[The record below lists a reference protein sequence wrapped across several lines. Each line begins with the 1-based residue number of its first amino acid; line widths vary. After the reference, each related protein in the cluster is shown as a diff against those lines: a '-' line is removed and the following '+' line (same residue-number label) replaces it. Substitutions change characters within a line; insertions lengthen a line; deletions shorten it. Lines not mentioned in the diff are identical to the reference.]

1 MIVETRGEV
10 ELLRAEQAKRDAEI
24 EQLRAELATR
34 DAVLAEQARVI
45 AELVTKVQAFEA
57 LVLKQAEMLG
67 RNSKN
72 SSLPPSSDGP
82 GGASSTPRKKS
93 KKGRKRGAQKG
104 HKGHHRAL
112 VPPEDVDE
120 VVDMY
125 PARCEACAQWLPK
138 TPDARPSRH
147 QHTELSPFA
156 PRVTEY
162 RRHEVGCEACG
173 HRTRALYDD
182 DIIPRSAFGP
192 RLMSVVVLLTGVYH
206 LSRRATVRLL
216 QELLGLRI
224 SIGSVSN
231 IEKRMSEAVAE
242 TFDEA
247 WRRAQAA
254 PVKHT
259 DGTTWVRSGV
269 LLALWTLATVGATV
283 FKILP
288 NGRRETL
295 RSEVLPDST
304 GVLVSDRA
312 TALKFWVMGR
322 RQICWAHLLRKFVS
336 FAERDGPTRTAGR
349 ELLDCTAI
357 AFAYWGAF
365 KEGVLSRAELVARIA
380 PVRADFDRTLRR
392 AIDANLEG
400 LSGSCADIWEHR
412 EALWTFVETEGVE
425 PTNNHAERELRAFV
439 LWRRRSFG
447 SQSDRGDRFAE
458 RLMTIAHTARK
469 QGRAVLAFLVAC
481 ASRGADEPAPSL
493 FAPAA

>member
-1 MIVETRGEV
+1 MQTRSEV
-10 ELLRAEQAKRDAEI
+10 EQFRAELAKRDAEV
-24 EQLRAELATR
+24 ELFRAELAKR
-34 DAVLAEQARVI
+34 AAVIAEQAKLI
-45 AELVTKVQAFEA
+45 ADLVTKVRSFEA

-82 GGASSTPRKKS
+82 GGASTKPRKKS
-93 KKGRKRGAQKG
+93 TKGRKRGGQKG
-104 HKGHHRAL
+104 HKGFRRAL
-112 VPPEDVDE
+112 VPPEQVDE

-125 PARCEACAQWLPK
+125 PARCEHCGMWLPK
-138 TPDARPSRH
+138 TPDARPQRH

-156 PRVTEY
+156 PHVTEY
-162 RRHEVGCEACG
+162 RRHQVCCEACN
-173 HRTRALYDD
+173 HRTRALYDE

-192 RLMSVVVLLTGVYH
+192 RLKSVVVMLTGVYH

-224 SIGSVSN
+224 STGSVSN
-231 IEKRMSEAVAE
+231 IEQHMSDAVEPA
-242 TFDEA
+242 FDEA
-247 WRRAQAA
+247 WQQAQAA

-259 DGTTWVRSGV
+259 DGTSWVQSGV

-288 NGRRETL
+288 NGQRATL
-295 RSEVLPDST
+295 RSQVLPNAG

-312 TALKFWVMGR
+312 SALNFWTMKL

-336 FAERDGPTRTAGR
+336 FAERDGPARTFGR

-357 AFAYWGAF
+357 VFAYWGDF
-365 KEGVLSRAELVARIA
+365 KQGLLTRAELIARMA
-380 PVRADFDRTLRR
+380 PVRADFERTLRG
-392 AIDANLEG
+392 AIDADIEG
-400 LSGSCADIWEHR
+400 LSGSCANIWEHR
-412 EALWTFVETEGVE
+412 SALWTFVDTHGVE
-425 PTNNHAERELRAFV
+425 PTNNHAERELRGFV

-447 SQSDRGDRFAE
+447 SQSDRGNRFAE

-469 QGRAVLAFLVAC
+469 QGRDILAFLVAC
-481 ASRGADEPAPSL
+481 ASRADDDPMPSL
-493 FAPAA
+493 FARTA